1 MLYMAERLG
10 RSGRGLLTYGGSTA
24 IAIIPSH
31 PRQLPRP
38 TEGPLSSYRVTLSSL
53 FRYVLAIF
61 HLRADHNE
69 KGRTLR
75 STMCTSRRHGISMAA
90 NGTESHEPEDSTAP
104 TREMLAYIA
113 CTTSDNSRRCRLEQ
127 STSGRQND
135 YCQDVCLHEPRLQE
149 LLRSWYCSPSCKARG
164 FGDLRVEICKW
175 TW

>member
-1 MLYMAERLG
+1 MVLVTRFETEVAEEHYSITGMLYMAERLG

-53 FRYVLAIF
+53 FRYVSAIF

-90 NGTESHEPEDSTAP
+90 GGTESPGPDDSTERP
-104 TREMLAYIA
+104 AY
-113 CTTSDNSRRCRLEQ
+113 T
-127 STSGRQND
+127 G
-135 YCQDVCLHEPRLQE
+135 DVGIHSMYHVR
-149 LLRSWYCSPSCKARG
+149 
-164 FGDLRVEICKW
+164 
-175 TW
+175 